1 MTGIIKLN
9 QSEKVIILGIAIL
22 FGILVS
28 SRSDLFIFTKLL
40 ILIATFI
47 LYDKNVWKYGILVP
61 LFGLA
66 IWSYGFNNIPL
77 IRPLPLV
84 DALAWFAIL
93 LSLSYW
99 WKLTRFPMV
108 RQFLFFMVI
117 LTIITIIRIIVDTPK
132 YGLLAPRDVLFVF
145 ELWLL
150 FPAIL
155 LGYNYGEKKVEK
167 LIGLLF
173 LVATMWF
180 LLYPLRELLISIS
193 PIVGIQRPVPL
204 FQFTTA
210 GFLSVPAFFWFLNR
224 KGLVGVFGTSA
235 TLLIIL
241 MVQSRGVYI
250 AFILSIILSF
260 LIRPALINRCKH
272 LVISGVL
279 LLLFLLTLGHTIT
292 GRLGLGVGFDTTIEQ
307 LATLLG
313 REGPGAGSFQHRLFA
328 WASVI
333 HQVLSNPMGPVV
345 GLGLGLDLFQ
355 GFVVGSGALVRKPHN
370 DFLEIWARMGIV
382 GLIPWLSILFL
393 AFRTSLKGV
402 IKDTKNT
409 WVLAL
414 QVALLIT
421 SLSQPAMGF
430 AYITLVWVALTGLW
444 IGSRLKTGEL
454 R

>member
-1 MTGIIKLN
+1 MSSILNISYNEKFFII
-9 QSEKVIILGIAIL
+9 VGAIL
-22 FGILVS
+22 LGAVTSLRPEISALILSV
-28 SRSDLFIFTKLL
+28 LFIST
-40 ILIATFI
+40 IL
-47 LYDKNVWKYGILVP
+47 LYDKNIWKYGLLIP

-66 IWSYGFNNIPL
+66 VWSYGFNNIPL

-84 DALAWFAIL
+84 DALAWFAVIA
-93 LSLSYW
+93 SLPYW
-99 WKLTRFPMV
+99 WKLIKIPLIRN
-108 RQFLFFMVI
+108 LFI
-117 LTIITIIRIIVDTPK
+117 LLTLLTIIVLLRLIVDTPK
-132 YGLLAPRDVLFVF
+132 YGLLAPRDALFVF
-145 ELWLL
+145 ELWTI

-155 LGYNYGEKKVEK
+155 LGYNYGYNKAER
-167 LIGLLF
+167 LIGSLF
-173 LVATMWF
+173 IISILWF
-180 LLYPLRELLISIS
+180 LLYPFREFIISVS

-224 KGLVGVFGTSA
+224 KGFLGIFGTSA
-235 TLLIIL
+235 TLIIML

-260 LIRPALINRCKH
+260 LIRPALINRWKH
-272 LVISGVL
+272 LVISGIL
-279 LLLFLLTLGHTIT
+279 ILLFVLTLGNSIT
-292 GRLGLGVGFDTTIEQ
+292 GRLGLGVGFDTIIEQ

-313 REGPGAGSFQHRLFA
+313 KEGPGAGSFQHRLVA

-333 HQVLSNPMGPVV
+333 QQVLSNPLGPVV